1 MTQKVTLSPAV
12 PGGEWAAPGPLAEP
26 DRRVR
31 AAAGYGVEPPGEMT
45 TGRRPSR

>member
-31 AAAGYGVEPPGEMT
+31 ADVGSRVKPPSET
-45 TGRRPSR
+45 R